1 MKNAQ
6 RNKVTAA
13 EKQTWDDKNNH
24 TKTAQNPEWN
34 WFWLWTEVSPF
45 PFLEGKR
52 GNFHR
57 ASILWHVC
65 LFAEVYSVEPSSE
78 CSCVSACLSWLSTCV
93 SLSGVAASFNRIMI
107 FISTLLEKLLNF
119 YAFAVWLKEL
129 QQGSLN
135 FLKASFSPQYVM

>member
-1 MKNAQ
+1 MPRGTKSQ
-6 RNKVTAA
+6 QLRNKP
-13 EKQTWDDKNNH
+13 EM
-24 TKTAQNPEWN
+24 TKITTQKPHKTQNGTDSDCE
-34 WFWLWTEVSPF
+34 LKF
-45 PFLEGKR
+45 PLFPSRKGNG

>member
-1 MKNAQ
+1 MELILI
-6 RNKVTAA
+6 V
-13 EKQTWDDKNNH
+13 
-24 TKTAQNPEWN
+24 N
-34 WFWLWTEVSPF
+34 WSF
-45 PFLEGKR
+45 PFSLLEKETGET
-52 GNFHR
+52 FTEH
-57 ASILWHVC
+57 LFCDMFVC